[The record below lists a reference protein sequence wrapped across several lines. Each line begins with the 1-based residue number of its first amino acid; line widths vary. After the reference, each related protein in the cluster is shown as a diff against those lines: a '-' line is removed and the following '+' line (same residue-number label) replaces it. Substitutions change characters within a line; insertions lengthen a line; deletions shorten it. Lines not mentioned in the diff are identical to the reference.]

1 MMRKQ
6 AREEV
11 ISELQNNK
19 KGELLLSEV
28 RL

>member
-6 AREEV
+6 AREEA
-11 ISELQNNK
+11 ISELQNKK